1 MKMTLIF
8 SVFCVFLFTW
18 NGVEGQIREKVLK
31 EDEAATIT
39 ISDREPPGSIL
50 FWIRLRENG
59 QGFEHIGAYSKRS
72 PKVEDE
78 ERFELTEKGLKV
90 KHFDRLKD
98 SGTYSCVSINNNK
111 LQFDCVTKL
120 RGEQVPTTSKP
131 KETPRIQTE
140 AMTTKATVNC
150 RHNFIGKLNER
161 IDVRLGCELHI
172 LIPLAA
178 GSGLLLLILIFTILY
193 CNRIRTR
200 RCPHHYKR
208 QPRSRTAGHKTL
220 PNPPDY

>member
-150 RHNFIGKLNER
+150 RHNFI
-161 IDVRLGCELHI
+161 DDLHKASI
-172 LIPLAA
+172 NAVIVECTMIQPVA
-178 GSGLLLLILIFTILY
+178 GLLVHKHQFEKISNETIHVPSL
-193 CNRIRTR
+193 T
-200 RCPHHYKR
+200 
-208 QPRSRTAGHKTL
+208 
-220 PNPPDY
+220 